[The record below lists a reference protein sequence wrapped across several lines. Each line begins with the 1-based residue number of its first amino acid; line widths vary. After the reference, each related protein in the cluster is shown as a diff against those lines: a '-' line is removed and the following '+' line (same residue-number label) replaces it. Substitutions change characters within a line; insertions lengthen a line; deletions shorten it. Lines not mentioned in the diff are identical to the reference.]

1 MKSNVSHP
9 RCLGVVCKENN
20 AALQCKRYPT
30 CRSKEIEF
38 TLPPGAFS
46 CTPPRSRRANQTL
59 DIPTKNGP
67 SLSPSD
73 AHIGNNVR
81 QRRFSTALLFPGRV
95 DGTSSPLLSPS
106 ILLHCSAPSSPIP
119 NYSPSPA
126 HSPCLSPLPSLFNFF
141 RERSPS
147 PARSRTPS
155 PAKEVS
161 PPTTS
166 SRNSP
171 ILSGV
176 TSNIGALNPDLY
188 KSPLIPEEDTNNYPE
203 GHLGRF
209 WFSISY
215 DSEQEKLLI
224 NLIRIHNLPS
234 RDKDSTNACDPLVR
248 VALLPGE
255 RRYHQSSIQRKTC
268 NPVFNEVFG
277 FCVSHKELQ
286 EQTIKFTVID
296 NGRLRKRQVIGHLL
310 CSLKHI
316 SIEDGKQQI
325 ITQDISKDPS
335 SVGSP
340 GEMHIS
346 LCYHPSADRF
356 TVTILQARNIR
367 APNTA
372 VPDSYVRLTLFN
384 QTRAVKT
391 KRTGI
396 IRRSADPCYNESFH
410 FRLEATN
417 VDTTNIV
424 LAIHQ
429 PDNKDRIL
437 GRLVLGS
444 FMFARGRGMA
454 HWNEMFARPREHIQ
468 LWHPLPDLN

>member
-1 MKSNVSHP
+1 MSNESFCLSDRKRLNSPCHQELSLLRRLELDVVTRRWISRQRTGRPCHRATPILGTTLGTTSVKDVSRR
-9 RCLGVVCKENN
+9 RC
-20 AALQCKRYPT
+20 
-30 CRSKEIEF
+30 
-38 TLPPGAFS
+38 FS
-46 CTPPRSRRANQTL
+46 PAELTVPPRL
-59 DIPTKNGP
+59 FFHLP
-67 SLSPSD
+67 S
-73 AHIGNNVR
+73 
-81 QRRFSTALLFPGRV
+81 FSTARLRRRPFPTTRRRRLIRPV
-95 DGTSSPLLSPS
+95 SRRCRRYTL
-106 ILLHCSAPSSPIP
+106 AF
-119 NYSPSPA
+119 
-126 HSPCLSPLPSLFNFF
+126 LFNFF

-171 ILSGV
+171 VLSGV
-176 TSNIGALNPDLY
+176 TSNIGSINPDLY
-188 KSPLIPEEDTNNYPE
+188 KNPLIPEEDTSNYPE

-209 WFSISY
+209 WFSINY
-215 DSEQEKLLI
+215 DLEQEKLLI

-234 RDKDSTNACDPLVR
+234 RDKDSTTACDPLVR

-286 EQTIKFTVID
+286 EQTVKFTVID
-296 NGRLRKRQVIGHLL
+296 NGRLRKRQIIGHLL
-310 CSLKHI
+310 CSLKNI

-325 ITQDISKDPS
+325 ITQDITKDPS
-335 SVGSP
+335 VVGSP
-340 GEMHIS
+340 GEMHLS

-356 TVTILQARNIR
+356 TVTVLQARNIR

-372 VPDSYVRLTLFN
+372 TPDSYVRLTLFN

-410 FRLEATN
+410 FRLETAN

-454 HWNEMFARPREHIQ
+454 HWNDMFARPREHVQ